1 MKFFIDFD
9 DVLFNT
15 KNFKK
20 DLIGIFLRNGVS
32 EKQFVEESYWDG
44 RYNLEEQIKSVEKK
58 YKIDG
63 EKLRKDTEL
72 FFKDLTQYVFVDVV
86 PFLKKINSADLILIS
101 YGDKKIQ
108 TEKIKQAGLTDY
120 FDKIVITHDK
130 AGAINKILEKTR
142 NKDERK
148 YFLDDRSEYIEGVK
162 KELPKIITVLI
173 RRAEGR
179 YPDESDNMA
188 DIVLKNLDSSFLE
201 A

>member
-44 RYNLEEQIKSVEKK
+44 RYNLEEQIKSLGNK
-58 YKIDG
+58 YQVDTD
-63 EKLRKDTEL
+63 KLTKDTNNL
-72 FFKDLTQYVFVDVV
+72 LNDLSEYVFPDVKK
-86 PFLKKINSADLILIS
+86 FLKKIRKENLFLIS
-101 YGDKKIQ
+101 YGDQEIQWRKIEQ
-108 TEKIKQAGLTDY
+108 SGLISS
-120 FDKIVITHDK
+120 FQEIVITSDK
-130 AGAINKILEKTR
+130 VKAVEDILKRHKGIKT
-142 NKDERK
+142 EGL
-148 YFLDDRSEYIEGVK
+148 YFIDDRSKYLDKIK

-188 DIVLKNLDSSFLE
+188 DIVLKNLDNFVL
-201 A
+201 